1 MAQLLKASSLD
12 SDDFSDRKPD
22 SLTGSRYGWREG
34 TSAMNKFDLAV
45 YAGLVIAM
53 LAGFRT
59 GLLRSAITILAYLF
73 AMPIAVWVM
82 SYVPALDEQYRS
94 PLPHNVGFLL
104 GAFLIVGMALGKF
117 ARMMVEEAVGDD
129 PGLVDRFAGA
139 ALGAARVGLVA
150 TSVVLVFDRL
160 IPVGREPAFLEGSQL
175 RPIFSAAG
183 QRGFRVLPTEA
194 VAAIDHLR

>member
-1 MAQLLKASSLD
+1 
-12 SDDFSDRKPD
+12 
-22 SLTGSRYGWREG
+22 
-34 TSAMNKFDLAV
+34 MNKFDLAV

-59 GLLRSAITILAYLF
+59 GLLRSALTIVAYIF

-82 SYVPALDEQYRS
+82 SYVPPLDEQYRS

-104 GAFLIVGMALGKF
+104 GVFLIVGMVFGKF
-117 ARMMVEEAVGDD
+117 ARMMVDEAVGDEI
-129 PGLVDRFAGA
+129 GLVDRLSGA
-139 ALGAARVGLVA
+139 ALGALRVGLVV

-160 IPVGREPAFLEGSQL
+160 IPLGQQPAFLEGSQL
-175 RPIFSAAG
+175 RPIFSSLG
-183 QRGFRVLPTEA
+183 QRGFRSLPHEA